1 MAETRPTRPDSDA
14 EPQPLVGMLSNDDWD
29 SLLVHVNSLIEE
41 MESLPAGKVR
51 DRVFDLLQ
59 GIDTIHRES
68 LRRLVRL
75 FKEGVLE
82 KVISDPA
89 IHTLMDLY
97 DLLPREAEA
106 PQEARDLKPAFP
118 TIPIKSVRMTPATA
132 TRYPHWVP
140 LPQSLSGLVPGT
152 VAKAQVDDHP
162 VIVCRRDEQ
171 FFALDS
177 RCAQDGA
184 SLGEATLSGYTLTC
198 PNHSGCYYD
207 VRQGSRI
214 GGGEKIQYYPVKL
227 DNGGR
232 VLIGIDMDFKPNIPS
247 F

>member
-1 MAETRPTRPDSDA
+1 MADTKPTRRDA
-14 EPQPLVGMLSNDDWD
+14 APQPQPLVGLLSNDDWD
-29 SLLVHVNSLIEE
+29 ALLVHVNGLIQQ
-41 MESLPAGKVR
+41 MEDLPAGSVR

-97 DLLPREAEA
+97 DLLPEGAGVPEE
-106 PQEARDLKPAFP
+106 EARSPKPAFP
-118 TIPIKSVRMTPATA
+118 TIPIKSVRAVPGAPS
-132 TRYPHWVP
+132 RYPHWVP
-140 LPQSLSGLVPGT
+140 IPPGEVVT
-152 VAKAQVDDHP
+152 GKPRELTIDGHP
-162 VIVCRRDEQ
+162 IVVCRRDDQ
-171 FFALDS
+171 LFALES

-184 SLGEATLSGYTLTC
+184 SLGAATLSRFTLTC
-198 PNHSGCYYD
+198 PNHVGCHYD
-207 VRQGSRI
+207 VRQGTRI
-214 GGGEKIQYYPVKL
+214 GGGGAIHCYPVKL
-227 DNGGR
+227 DEGGR
-232 VLIGIDMDFKPNIPS
+232 VLVGLDMDFKPDIPS